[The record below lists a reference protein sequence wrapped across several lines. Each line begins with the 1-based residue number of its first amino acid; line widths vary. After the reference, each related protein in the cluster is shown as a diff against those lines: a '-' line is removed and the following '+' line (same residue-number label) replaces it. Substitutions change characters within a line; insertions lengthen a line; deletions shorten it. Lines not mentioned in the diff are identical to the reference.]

1 MNVQISRRDALLGSG
16 ALVVSFSL
24 AGTPEQAMAQAA
36 KPVSLT
42 EVDSFLAID
51 KSGKVIIYSGKVD
64 LGTGVYTAL
73 QQIVADELDVPM
85 SRIELIQG
93 DTLLTPDQGKTWA
106 SISIQIGGMQ
116 LRQAAA
122 AARAALV
129 DHAANTLGVPAAQLT
144 VADGVIS
151 GAGKKVSYAELIGEK
166 ELLDQARSQATGERK
181 GPQEL

>member
-1 MNVQISRRDALLGSG
+1 MNIQISRRDTLFGSG

-24 AGTPEQAMAQAA
+24 AGIPQQAMAQTAT
-36 KPVSLT
+36 KPIALT

-51 KSGKVIIYSGKVD
+51 KSGKVTVYSGKVD

-85 SRIELIQG
+85 SHVEMIQG
-93 DTLLTPDQGKTWA
+93 DTLLTPDQGKTWG
-106 SISIQIGGMQ
+106 SITIQIAGMQ

-122 AARAALV
+122 AAGAALI
-129 DHAANTLGVPAAQLT
+129 DAAAKTLGVPAAQLA

-151 GAGKKVSYAELIGEK
+151 GEGKKITYTQLIG
-166 ELLDQARSQATGERK
+166 G
-181 GPQEL
+181 